1 MNAIIKPLV
10 TVASAR
16 RDSIKRML
24 ATIPSDIRY
33 VYQYNTKS
41 KKPTTIA
48 YTFDDKNQ
56 VVVFNAAK
64 CSKKD
69 VFSRVEG
76 RLTAAGRLR
85 LNRAKHPNGTVPY
98 ADVSSEGRPRY
109 RLIAEHL
116 LTLFEGL

>member
-85 LNRAKHPNGTVPY
+85 LNRAKHLN
-98 ADVSSEGRPRY
+98 EIGR
-109 RLIAEHL
+109 AHV
-116 LTLFEGL
+116 